1 LPSCARG
8 DLIQMLNIF
17 IHDVKKTIMSYNI
30 GDKTNEP
37 GCLKAL
43 QKSRKNGIFR
53 VNENNIKKISLR

>member
-1 LPSCARG
+1 
-8 DLIQMLNIF
+8 MLNIF

-43 QKSRKNGIFR
+43 QKFRKNGILQD
-53 VNENNIKKISLR
+53 NKSSI